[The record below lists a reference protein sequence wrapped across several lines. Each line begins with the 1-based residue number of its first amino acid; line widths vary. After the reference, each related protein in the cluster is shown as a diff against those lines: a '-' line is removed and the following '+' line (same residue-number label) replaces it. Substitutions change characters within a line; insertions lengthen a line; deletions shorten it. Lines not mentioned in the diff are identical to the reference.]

1 MSKKYR
7 TANGGAV
14 DLGSLILSQENT
26 RSVGNMGVNAKGDRI
41 NSRNEVVE
49 TRNEIVQTQY
59 NRAHSNVVQDA
70 PIPTSAKHAEEI
82 ARQEEKDLKRLT
94 AVTPKVKKVK
104 TTPKVKEEI
113 LPVAS
118 EPVAEKEVINP
129 VVEKPV
135 TAESDQ
141 KPVQQEQVV
150 SVNKN
155 TVPQG
160 GLAAAIAK
168 AKQIKEEQMKTP
180 RQLQQEKKGVTKL

>member
-1 MSKKYR
+1 
-7 TANGGAV
+7 
-14 DLGSLILSQENT
+14 
-26 RSVGNMGVNAKGDRI
+26 
-41 NSRNEVVE
+41 
-49 TRNEIVQTQY
+49 
-59 NRAHSNVVQDA
+59 
-70 PIPTSAKHAEEI
+70 
-82 ARQEEKDLKRLT
+82 
-94 AVTPKVKKVK
+94 
-104 TTPKVKEEI
+104 
-113 LPVAS
+113 
-118 EPVAEKEVINP
+118 VAEKEVINP